1 MAVGEIPPPLF
12 FERRALVSFKACAL
26 CRSGDSIFRN
36 TPETDQRWPQ
46 SSGRRQSARRPRRD
60 AAEG

>member
-12 FERRALVSFKACAL
+12 FERRALVGFKTCAF

-46 SSGRRQSARRPRRD
+46 WAANVNQPGARMGRC
-60 AAEG
+60 